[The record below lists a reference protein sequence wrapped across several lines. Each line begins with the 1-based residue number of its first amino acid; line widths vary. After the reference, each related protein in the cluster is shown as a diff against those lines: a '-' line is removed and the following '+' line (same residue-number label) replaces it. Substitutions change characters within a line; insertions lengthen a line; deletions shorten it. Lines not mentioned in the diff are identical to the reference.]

1 VADVHGVLLRSASD
15 GVRGM
20 PIEELTPEE
29 LRLRYWSYHRQHAP
43 IEHGL
48 LRDHF
53 ERLVQGQ
60 PSFAPF
66 WAVLAHLCLHEYGF
80 GFNARPEP
88 LLRARHAVNRALEL
102 DSLNQH
108 AWEALAFTLF
118 FEQDRE
124 GFAHAADRVLAL
136 NPRNANATALL
147 GILFV
152 HTGELERGCALA
164 DRAMAINPDH
174 PGWYHIARASADY
187 AAGQFVSALRA
198 AKRINMPQ
206 HLWAHALVAMASAQ
220 LGRTAEALAALETL
234 LGLEPAFVDEAA
246 LAAAARRWKWLPEQ
260 AEQMVDGYRK
270 AMVLRREVARARPA
284 PDATDMIGSQ
294 APASS
299 SGTRPPSDARPAAI
313 DMSVAV
319 RPLAVRAGDDEAA
332 ELAAGLIENIT
343 RGLSRFAYVRVRAA
357 QDAGEDVRQ
366 GAGAPGARFVVDGG
380 VRRSGGA
387 VRVSVRLLEAASGAA
402 LWAEH
407 YDRDGS
413 VDAFTIQDEIGD
425 RVVATL
431 ADDGGALYRLFAAAV
446 RTSTDEEHGPLR
458 LFVRFAE
465 FVEHFTREDHGRLR
479 DEYQALVERQPSNAT
494 AWAHLAIL
502 YGLEVFFG
510 FNPLPD
516 AIARVRR
523 AADRAVGID
532 STHQGAWYAL
542 ADAAFFE
549 RNAAAF
555 RAAADRAIE
564 LNPARSRV
572 VGAIGLLCAFAGD
585 PARGAALVTRAISL
599 NPRHPGWF
607 HLALF
612 LAAFQRGD
620 ADRALGEAARINM
633 PHVPVDGRLFAI
645 AAAGRFGRAPEA
657 AAAIDEL
664 RRDHPHLL
672 DARRAREEWTIRIW
686 NGELLDSLVDGFEAA
701 LKAQSVRP
709 PGFRD
714 SR

>member
-1 VADVHGVLLRSASD
+1 
-15 GVRGM
+15 
-20 PIEELTPEE
+20 
-29 LRLRYWSYHRQHAP
+29 
-43 IEHGL
+43 
-48 LRDHF
+48 
-53 ERLVQGQ
+53 
-60 PSFAPF
+60 
-66 WAVLAHLCLHEYGF
+66 
-80 GFNARPEP
+80 
-88 LLRARHAVNRALEL
+88 
-102 DSLNQH
+102 
-108 AWEALAFTLF
+108 
-118 FEQDRE
+118 
-124 GFAHAADRVLAL
+124 
-136 NPRNANATALL
+136 
-147 GILFV
+147 
-152 HTGELERGCALA
+152 
-164 DRAMAINPDH
+164 
-174 PGWYHIARASADY
+174 
-187 AAGQFVSALRA
+187 
-198 AKRINMPQ
+198 
-206 HLWAHALVAMASAQ
+206 
-220 LGRTAEALAALETL
+220 
-234 LGLEPAFVDEAA
+234 
-246 LAAAARRWKWLPEQ
+246 
-260 AEQMVDGYRK
+260 
-270 AMVLRREVARARPA
+270 
-284 PDATDMIGSQ
+284 
-294 APASS
+294 
-299 SGTRPPSDARPAAI
+299 
-313 DMSVAV
+313 
-319 RPLAVRAGDDEAA
+319 
-332 ELAAGLIENIT
+332 
-343 RGLSRFAYVRVRAA
+343 
-357 QDAGEDVRQ
+357 
-366 GAGAPGARFVVDGG
+366 
-380 VRRSGGA
+380 
-387 VRVSVRLLEAASGAA
+387 
-402 LWAEH
+402 
-407 YDRDGS
+407 
-413 VDAFTIQDEIGD
+413 
-425 RVVATL
+425 
-431 ADDGGALYRLFAAAV
+431 
-446 RTSTDEEHGPLR
+446 